1 MTREGEAARLTQP
14 EFGRWLQSWRH
25 GRRMTQRQLAAELGY
40 DTSYVVKLEGGTRR
54 PTAPLLSRIAQLSG
68 HSVET
73 FRVPPTHEAR
83 PPLPAPPGPLV
94 GRDEQVR
101 QLLAEIEA
109 GARCIALVGPPGIGK
124 TRLALALAGLAE
136 PSHAGGVWWIP
147 LREVNHPDGVAE
159 AMCRRFGLTVGA
171 GVDPVDAVSTFL
183 RHGRSLVI
191 LDNFEHVL
199 DAAPVVD
206 RILDSTRELAV
217 IVTSREPLGLERER
231 VRVVPPLALPAA
243 GTASA
248 AAIAASPAVSLF
260 VSRAR
265 MARADFALTE
275 ANGTDVA
282 EACRRLDG
290 IPLAIVLAAGTLR
303 TTDAAHVAAG
313 FGLHAARTGTA
324 TFTNH
329 ERTLDDAIASSWA
342 PLEADERA
350 MFTGLAVCAGG
361 CTAPAAAAIAGI
373 GDDLRALAVLDLLVR
388 KSLVDARPDAPG
400 GPRYDLLE
408 TMRAFASDRLAEEGR
423 LDGAHS
429 RHLDHFLSTALDLG
443 VALTGKDQVPT
454 LAALVADHANLAAAF
469 EWAIRRRPGDAL
481 RLAAG
486 LWRYCLIHD
495 IATGRQWLSRSLAA
509 CPEPSPDRALALI
522 GAGALAWVTGAFD
535 ASASCLADGRMLAR
549 SLDRPDLVALALV
562 NLGALAEQRGN
573 LDEADRAFREALATC
588 DAGERRTRGTALM
601 GQGVVARGR
610 GDIEAACSLWVKAS
624 ALFAEAGD
632 VFNQAVALGNLALA
646 AEERSQLDESH
657 EWRAE
662 CQRIQAAVGDARGLG
677 ISAAGMGRI
686 AARRGRLADARAF
699 HLEALSAFRQVGDLR
714 RSASSLVHLASI
726 AGRGQ
731 SHHRALRLIGAAD
744 AIWERLGTEAGEE
757 AVHQQTLAAATRSL
771 GAAAASRAL
780 AAGRALSLDAAADLA
795 ASK

>member
-1 MTREGEAARLTQP
+1 MTREVGAAGLTQP

-25 GRRMTQRQLAAELGY
+25 GRRMTQLQLASALGY

-54 PTAPLLSRIAQLSG
+54 PTAPLLSRLAQLSG
-68 HSVET
+68 HSVEA
-73 FRVPPTHEAR
+73 FRVPSTHDAR

-94 GRDEQVR
+94 GRDEQVP

-124 TRLALALAGLAE
+124 TRLALAVAGLAA
-136 PSHAGGVWWIP
+136 PSLAGGVWWIP
-147 LREVNHPDGVAE
+147 LREVTHPDGVAE
-159 AMCRRFGLTVGA
+159 AMCRRIGLTVGA
-171 GVDPVDAVSTFL
+171 GADPVDTVSTYL
-183 RHGRSLVI
+183 RHGRSLVV

-206 RILDSTRELAV
+206 RILDATTELAI

-231 VRVVPPLALPAA
+231 VRAVPPLALPA
-243 GTASA
+243 GMASA
-248 AAIAASPAVSLF
+248 AALAASPAVSLF
-260 VSRAR
+260 VTRAR

-275 ANGTDVA
+275 TNGTDVA

-342 PLEADERA
+342 PLDADERA

-373 GDDLRALAVLDLLVR
+373 GDDLRSLAVLDLLVR
-388 KSLVDARPDAPG
+388 KSLVEARPDASG

-423 LDGAHS
+423 LDEARS
-429 RHLDHFLSTALDLG
+429 RHLQHFLSAALDMGL
-443 VALTGKDQVPT
+443 ALTGKDQVPT
-454 LAALVADHANLAAAF
+454 LAALVADHANYAAAF

-495 IATGRQWLSRSLAA
+495 IAMGRQWLSRSLAA

-522 GAGALAWVTGAFD
+522 AAGALAWVTGAFD
-535 ASASCLADGRMLAR
+535 DSAGCLADGRALAQ

-562 NLGALAEQRGN
+562 NLGALADQRGN
-573 LDEADRAFREALATC
+573 LDDADRAFREALATC

-601 GQGVVARGR
+601 GQGVVARRR
-610 GDIEAACSLWVKAS
+610 GDMDAACSLWVRAS
-624 ALFAEAGD
+624 GLFAEAGD
-632 VFNQAVALGNLALA
+632 MFNQAVALGNLALA
-646 AEERSQLDESH
+646 AEERNQLDESH

-662 CQRIQAAVGDARGLG
+662 CQRIQAAVGDVRGLG

-686 AARRGRLADARAF
+686 AARRGRMADARTR

-726 AGRGQ
+726 AGRSQ

-744 AIWERLGTEAGEE
+744 AIWERLGTAAGEDE
-757 AVHQQTLAAATRSL
+757 AVHRQTVAAATRSL
-771 GAAAASRAL
+771 GAAAAARAL

-795 ASK
+795 GSK